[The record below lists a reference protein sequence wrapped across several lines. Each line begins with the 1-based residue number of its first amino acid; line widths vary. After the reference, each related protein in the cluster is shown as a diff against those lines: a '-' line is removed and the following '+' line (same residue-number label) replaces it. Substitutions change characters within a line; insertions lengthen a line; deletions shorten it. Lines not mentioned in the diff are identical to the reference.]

1 MEAALIRLATINA
14 RKDGSVSMN
23 YKDIYDLSPQEIW
36 LKLCAETNPG
46 STTYSFLT
54 LLLNIKGAEIQADYT
69 KKIGRYTFW
78 LVVATGIL
86 ALGAIVQI
94 ANLFFQNSMG

>member
-1 MEAALIRLATINA
+1 
-14 RKDGSVSMN
+14 MN
-23 YKDIYDLSPQEIW
+23 YKDFYDLSPQEIW

-54 LLLNIKGAEIQADYT
+54 LLLKIKNAEIQADYT

-78 LVVATGIL
+78 LVVATVTL
-86 ALGAIVQI
+86 ALGAIVQT
-94 ANLFFQNSMG
+94 ANLFFQNSG